1 MLAALISCCLYVI
14 GCRVFGEHFPF
25 SNFNLYSDTSRRTH
39 SAVPVFFADG
49 EPANIWEFDRFS
61 GLSAD
66 EFLPQEMPTGLTW
79 MVHEAARWVREHP
92 NEESDLG
99 PVKADYGFRVFAV
112 GKDGCIEEEIQI
124 LQSGC
129 AWPK

>member
-1 MLAALISCCLYVI
+1 
-14 GCRVFGEHFPF
+14 
-25 SNFNLYSDTSRRTH
+25 
-39 SAVPVFFADG
+39 
-49 EPANIWEFDRFS
+49 
-61 GLSAD
+61 
-66 EFLPQEMPTGLTW
+66 